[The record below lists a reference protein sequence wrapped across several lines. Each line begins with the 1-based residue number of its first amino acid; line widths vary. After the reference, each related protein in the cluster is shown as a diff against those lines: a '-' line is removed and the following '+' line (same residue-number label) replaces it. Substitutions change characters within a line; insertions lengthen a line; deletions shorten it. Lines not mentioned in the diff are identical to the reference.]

1 MSKLQEVPLP
11 ADASDDLGLDQDAGS
26 DEVRISLCRRD
37 FLEGLPVQES
47 ESVQLSPGPGDYR
60 SKRICGRDAIV
71 LTYRYSGRLA
81 IYTVPKSDRAVLVTS
96 TNPASDFVFNGRPC
110 RPFDLCLSTGPD
122 GYFSTGIDRCNIAV
136 GIRKSRLIAA
146 CAALAGIGAEDIRLS
161 DLVIPRERVFGGTL
175 HRALIGLS
183 AAPGGPPL
191 SEGEFTMVEALEH
204 DFIAVLAAQLVPFL
218 RQRAEV
224 VPFKTDALHVV
235 RRATALAGEQP
246 TAGLVDLCMVTGVSQ
261 RWLHRCFIDVI
272 GVSPYRYVRFARL
285 SKAHEILLAADK
297 RPKLVKSLALSL
309 GYRLS
314 GRFAAEY
321 RSVFGENPSETLTKS
336 CKD

>member
-1 MSKLQEVPLP
+1 MSKLQEIPLP
-11 ADASDDLGLDQDAGS
+11 ADASDDLDRDAGS
-26 DEVRISLCRRD
+26 GEVQISPCRRA
-37 FLEGLPVQES
+37 FLRGLPVQES
-47 ESVQLSPGPGDYR
+47 ESAQLSPGPGDYR
-60 SKRICGRDAIV
+60 SRRIFGRDAVV
-71 LTYRYSGRLA
+71 LAYRYSARLA
-81 IYTVPKSDRAVLVTS
+81 IHTVPKSDWAFLVTS
-96 TNPASDFVFNGRPC
+96 TNPASDFVFNGRQC

-122 GYFSTGIDRCNIAV
+122 GYFSTGRDRRNIAV
-136 GIRKSRLIAA
+136 GIRKSRLIAD

-161 DLVIPRERVFGGTL
+161 DLVIPRERVLGGPL

-183 AAPGGPPL
+183 AAPGGGPL
-191 SEGEFTMVEALEH
+191 SAGEFTMAEALEN
-204 DFIAVLAAQLVPFL
+204 DFNATLAAQLVPFL

-224 VPFKTDALHVV
+224 LPFRTDALRVV
-235 RRATALAGEQP
+235 RAATALTGEQP
-246 TAGLVDLCMVTGVSQ
+246 TAGLVDLCMAAGVSQ

-297 RPKLVKSLALSL
+297 KPRLVKSLALSL